1 MEKRKGVQRV
11 SVFVSVLVSITL
23 ILAASAQSVAAQK
36 SPMKPVTLLFNGSIY
51 RPDTVYGKTILWFCD
66 EVTKRTN
73 GLVKF
78 KHVWA
83 FGLTK
88 PGEEIDAINTGLS
101 QLSFFPAVY
110 YPARLFL
117 YNFDHCVFGGSPDLT
132 RAIEWTDPFLYGG
145 APMLHKELEKEG
157 MKFLF
162 AEIAPSWDIETKTP
176 TPRLDDLKGQKIAVA
191 GVYAQAHVAATG
203 AVALSPTMTD
213 RGSMLQ
219 TGALDGSVLPRTV
232 SFPFKLYEF
241 AKYNRPVLWGCWF
254 TSVGVIHVKLFNSFP
269 KDIQQVFLNVGREAN
284 RYFQKLNVPHQEK
297 MKKIMEAAG
306 VTFNPPFPKED
317 RMKWI
322 ELGGEP
328 IAKWL
333 KEAEKRGVGAEGRQ
347 LMRTYFRLQ
356 EEKVGHVWPERLKKQ
371 LK

>member
-1 MEKRKGVQRV
+1 M
-11 SVFVSVLVSITL
+11 
-23 ILAASAQSVAAQK
+23 
-36 SPMKPVTLLFNGSIY
+36 
-51 RPDTVYGKTILWFCD
+51 WFSD

-73 GLVKF
+73 GLIKF

-83 FGLTK
+83 FALTK

-101 QLSFFPAVY
+101 QAAFFPAVY

-117 YNFDHCVFGGSPDLT
+117 YNFDHSVFGGSPDLK
-132 RAIEWTDPFLYGG
+132 RAIEWADPFLYGG
-145 APMLHKELEKEG
+145 APMLQKEIEKEG

-162 AEIAPSWDIETKTP
+162 AEIAPSWELETRMPITK
-176 TPRLDDLKGQKIAVA
+176 LDDLQGKKIAVA
-191 GVYAQAHVAATG
+191 GVYAQAHVAASG

-219 TGALDGSVLPRTV
+219 TGALDGSILPRNV

-241 AKYNRPVLWGCWF
+241 AKYNMPVLWGCWL
-254 TSVGVIHVKLFNSFP
+254 TSIGVIDVKLFNSYP
-269 KDIQQVFLNVGREAN
+269 KDIQQILLNLGREAT
-284 RYFQKLNVPHQEK
+284 RYLSKLEVPHQEK
-297 MKKIMEAAG
+297 MEKIMKSAG
-306 VTFNPPFPKED
+306 VTFNPPLSKQD
-317 RMKWI
+317 RMRWI
-322 ELGGEP
+322 EQGGEP

-333 KEAEKRGVGAEGRQ
+333 EEAEKRGVGPEGKE

-356 EEKVGHVWPERLKKQ
+356 EQKVGHEWPDRLKRQ